1 MTDVIDFLEEL
12 KELKELYRQND
23 LREIDFTA
31 RIRELEQ
38 EVNRFEEEYANE

>member
-23 LREIDFTA
+23 LREIDFEA
-31 RIRELEQ
+31 RIRKLEQ
-38 EVNRFEEEYANE
+38 EVNRFEEDYTNE